1 MVMCEYFSAASD
13 EAAVGVLDGPGGP
26 DASVFDVLPLKG
38 VDPVV
43 VLARLEG
50 ILTDCTYDE
59 ARARPRSGQLLSD
72 PEAEAAFV
80 ISVSDTLRDA
90 LATAS
95 DERLDLAAVPFAAVE
110 ELGFTPTKTSE
121 LLHRLSGLAR
131 RAAAENRRLYCWW
144 AL

>member
-50 ILTDCTYDE
+50 ILTDCNYDE

-80 ISVSDTLRDA
+80 VSVSDTLRDA

-95 DERLDLAAVPFAAVE
+95 GERLDLAAGPFAAVE
-110 ELGFTPTKTSE
+110 ELGLTPTKTSE

-131 RAAAENRRLYCWW
+131 RAAAENRRLYCWG

>member
-13 EAAVGVLDGPGGP
+13 EAAVGILDDPGGP
-26 DASVFDVLPLKG
+26 DPSVFDVLPLKDI
-38 VDPVV
+38 DPVV
-43 VLARLEG
+43 VMARLEG

-95 DERLDLAAVPFAAVE
+95 GKRLDLAAGPFAAVE
-110 ELGFTPTKTSE
+110 ELRFTPTKTSE